1 MNNRQNREKAGA
13 FLNLG
18 LTEELNERLDKY
30 CLKRMNQNGKLRHG
44 LKTKIARA
52 ALAEWLDNHENDIT
66 LEL

>member
-1 MNNRQNREKAGA
+1 MAREQQREKLVA

-18 LTEELNERLDKY
+18 LTEELNKRLDNY
-30 CLKRMNQNGKLRHG
+30 CLKRMTRNGKVRSG

-52 ALAEWLDNHENDIT
+52 ALTEWLDNHEDDIT